1 MKYVFTTTTM
11 EDIPFHFGQASST
24 PRRHNGS
31 QQPNDSTFFTTHST
45 AFDQPY
51 ATKPNTG
58 TRSYGV
64 HLEDLCQSQHRQLDT
79 GSTLISSSSP
89 PPTVSFSPPSEEYVG
104 LTSSVSMDDGHCAAL
119 DLRVNR
125 GKRNA
130 SSILTN
136 SDPDEKKPRVDF
148 SGTHSSE
155 FHIQALLSST
165 NDWSSRSSTGTG
177 ILTEQKAFSHD
188 FKNISLSSS
197 NLIPET
203 TFSLLHAMNIIFHY
217 FNQKTNNVAECP
229 KPSTS
234 DQLQFN
240 HIAQLLKIEP
250 VLPATVPAPVPTQP
264 TPGWTLRPGSAGAD
278 PRTPRHHQRT
288 PHHHHSFLHGR
299 VDQQHCLSILR
310 DGSPNIQDDNLQ
322 ATIPGGV
329 LSPDRCSK
337 AFVVRRRTDKTGLRT
352 QPDTCSAMDTTS
364 NESER
369 SRLLSNTDL
378 SEEDAPGKGPI
389 ILYYPE
395 PADSKNQIR
404 AMLVRNDPRLRYVND
419 GAAIRNPFAVDRKIQ
434 LTFLT
439 NLLCVKTEE
448 GSYLCKGCN
457 RTTSRL
463 RPMQQHL
470 LSHSASKFNLCVRCL
485 KGFNDKYDMKR
496 HTRKHTLVRPYVC
509 PECGRSFS
517 QRCSLEGHR
526 RKIHQVRLNYSR
538 NQRREVV
545 RVCESC
551 GFACSNPAEMV
562 QHTITHHPK
571 SSSLPRLQRQLARL
585 EERTRRTGDP
595 GPRFTGIRGPLRSK
609 SSDQYIL
616 PTSFEEDIYNIGAC
630 PSSVDEVETNQSI
643 SEIPLSVAVF
653 ANELNSF
660 DEETGDEDGLDVKE
674 NQLKIFS
681 SVTEK
686 GKDTEEGAAKTNE
699 HGIDFSAND
708 SRRAKTER

>member
-58 TRSYGV
+58 TRSYGM
-64 HLEDLCQSQHRQLDT
+64 HLEDLCESQHRQLDT

-104 LTSSVSMDDGHCAAL
+104 LTSSVSMDDGRCAAL
-119 DLRVNR
+119 DLRINR

-130 SSILTN
+130 SPILTN
-136 SDPDEKKPRVDF
+136 SDPDEKKPHVDF

-165 NDWSSRSSTGTG
+165 NEWSSRSSTGTD
-177 ILTEQKAFSHD
+177 ILTEQKAFSRD

-217 FNQKTNNVAECP
+217 LNQKTNSVTECP

-240 HIAQLLKIEP
+240 HIAQLLKMEP

-264 TPGWTLRPGSAGAD
+264 TPGWTLQPGSAGAD
-278 PRTPRHHQRT
+278 PRTPRHHHRT
-288 PHHHHSFLHGR
+288 PHHHHSFVHGH

-310 DGSPNIQDDNLQ
+310 DGSPNVQDDNLQ

-329 LSPDRCSK
+329 LSSDRCSK
-337 AFVVRRRTDKTGLRT
+337 AFLVRRRTDKTGPRT

-364 NESER
+364 SESER
-369 SRLLSNTDL
+369 SRLRSNTDL

-434 LTFLT
+434 LAFLT
-439 NLLCVKTEE
+439 NLL
-448 GSYLCKGCN
+448 
-457 RTTSRL
+457 
-463 RPMQQHL
+463 
-470 LSHSASKFNLCVRCL
+470 
-485 KGFNDKYDMKR
+485 
-496 HTRKHTLVRPYVC
+496 LVRPYVC

-526 RKIHQVRLNYSR
+526 RKIHQIRLNYSR

-562 QHTITHHPK
+562 QHTITYHPK
-571 SSSLPRLQRQLARL
+571 SSSLPRLQRQLARM

-609 SSDQYIL
+609 SSDQFIL
-616 PTSFEEDIYNIGAC
+616 PTSFEEDVYNIGAC
-630 PSSVDEVETNQSI
+630 PSSVDEVETNRSI

-660 DEETGDEDGLDVKE
+660 DEETSDEDGLDVKE
-674 NQLKIFS
+674 NQLKIFA

-686 GKDTEEGAAKTNE
+686 GNDTEEGAAKTNE
-699 HGIDFSAND
+699 HGIDFSTND